1 MRGFDVMRVA
11 GIRIVIDPSW
21 LFIFFLVVWSLAT
34 GYFPEASPPISGRDA
49 WILGVVAALLLFG
62 SVLVHELSHAFLA
75 QRAGIPVPR
84 IRLFLFGGV
93 SEMASEPHDPRTEI
107 RIAAAGP
114 LTSFALAAGFY
125 VLSVTGLPS
134 LVSGGRQVADYL
146 IAINLAL
153 GLFNLLPGFPLD
165 GGRILRAWLW
175 ARRGDLLSATRSAG
189 RAGSIVGFGLMGL
202 GLWQLVKNHNL
213 GGLWLMVIGI
223 FLNQAA
229 SASFEVLLLRDTLSG
244 YRVRQVMTQ
253 PVVAVPEHAS
263 LEELAHDF
271 FFRHPRGSFPV
282 TSGSEEQFAGMVSLD
297 QLKGVPREEWSRTP
311 VRQVMTPAARLR
323 PLDPD
328 DDCATALEIMMRG
341 DVGRL
346 PVVAG
351 GRIAGILSRRDI
363 MRLFKIRSDL
373 ST

>member
-1 MRGFDVMRVA
+1 MRGFNLMEIA
-11 GIRIVIDPSW
+11 GIRVVIDPSW

-34 GYFPEASPPISGRDA
+34 GYFPEAQPPIHGGSA
-49 WILGVVAALLLFG
+49 WVLGVVAALLLFG
-62 SVLVHELSHAFLA
+62 SVLVHELSHALLA

-93 SEMASEPHDPRTEI
+93 SEMASEPQNPGAEV

-114 LTSFALAAGFY
+114 LTSFGLAVLFY
-125 VLSVTGLPS
+125 LLSVTGLPS
-134 LVSGGRQVADYL
+134 LVNGGRQVVDYL
-146 IAINLAL
+146 AALNLAL

-175 ARRGDLLSATRSAG
+175 ARSGNLLSATRTAG

-202 GLWQLVKNHNL
+202 GLLQLVKNHNL
-213 GGLWLMVIGI
+213 GGLWLMVIGM

-229 SASFEVLLLRDTLSG
+229 TASYEFLRLRDTLSG

-253 PVVAVPEHAS
+253 PVITVPEHAS
-263 LEELAHDF
+263 LEELAHEY

-282 TSGSEEQFAGMVSLD
+282 TSGTGDLFAGMVSLE
-297 QLKGVPREEWSRTP
+297 QLKGVPRDEWARTP
-311 VRQVMTPAARLR
+311 VRRIMTPAELLR

-328 DDCATALEIMMRG
+328 DTCATALEIMVRG

-346 PVVAG
+346 QVIAG

-363 MRLFKIRSDL
+363 MQLFKVRSDL
-373 ST
+373 GS

>member
-1 MRGFDVMRVA
+1 MRGFNLMNIV
-11 GIRIVIDPSW
+11 GIRVVIDPSW

-34 GYFPEASPPISGRDA
+34 GYFPEAHPPIQGGAA

-62 SVLVHELSHAFLA
+62 SVLVHELSHALLA

-93 SEMASEPHDPRTEI
+93 SEMASEPQNPGTEV

-114 LTSFALAAGFY
+114 LTSFALAILFY
-125 VLSVTGLPS
+125 LLSVTGLPS
-134 LVSGGRQVADYL
+134 LINGGRQVVDYVAAL
-146 IAINLAL
+146 NLAL

-165 GGRILRAWLW
+165 GG
-175 ARRGDLLSATRSAG
+175 
-189 RAGSIVGFGLMGL
+189 FGLMGL
-202 GLWQLVKNHNL
+202 GFLQLVKNHNL

-229 SASFEVLLLRDTLSG
+229 SASYEFLLLRDTLSG
-244 YRVRQVMTQ
+244 YRVRHIMTQ
-253 PVVAVPEHAS
+253 PVITVPEHAS
-263 LEELAHDF
+263 LEELANEY

-282 TSGSEEQFAGMVSLD
+282 TSGDRFAGMVSLD
-297 QLKGVPREEWSRTP
+297 QLKGVPREEWNRTL
-311 VRQVMTPAARLR
+311 VRQIMTPAASLR

-328 DDCATALEIMMRG
+328 DDCATALEVMVRG

-346 PVVAG
+346 PVVVG
-351 GRIAGILSRRDI
+351 GRIAGILSRRDV
-363 MRLFKIRSDL
+363 MQLFKIRSDL
-373 ST
+373 GS

>member
-1 MRGFDVMRVA
+1 MRAFNLMEIA
-11 GIRIVIDPSW
+11 GIRVVIDPSW

-34 GYFPEASPPISGRDA
+34 GYFPEAYPPIHGGSA
-49 WILGVVAALLLFG
+49 WILGVIAALLLFG
-62 SVLVHELSHAFLA
+62 SVLVHELSHALLA
-75 QRAGIPVPR
+75 RRAGIQVPR

-93 SEMASEPHDPRTEI
+93 SEMASEPQNPGAEV

-114 LTSFALAAGFY
+114 LTSFGLAVLFY
-125 VLSVTGLPS
+125 LLSVTGLPS
-134 LVSGGRQVADYL
+134 LVNGGRQVVDYL
-146 IAINLAL
+146 AALNLAL

-175 ARRGDLLSATRSAG
+175 ARSGNLLSATRAAG
-189 RAGSIVGFGLMGL
+189 RAGSIVGFGLIGL
-202 GLWQLVKNHNL
+202 GLLQLVMNHNL
-213 GGLWLMVIGI
+213 GGLWLMVIGM

-229 SASFEVLLLRDTLSG
+229 TASYEFLRLRDTLSG

-253 PVVAVPEHAS
+253 PVITVPEHAS
-263 LEELAHDF
+263 LEELAHEY

-282 TSGSEEQFAGMVSLD
+282 TSGTQDQFAGMVSLE
-297 QLKGVPREEWSRTP
+297 QLKGVPRDEWTRTP
-311 VRQVMTPAARLR
+311 VRQIMTPAALLR

-328 DDCATALEIMMRG
+328 DTCATALEIMVRG

-346 PVVAG
+346 PVIAG

-363 MRLFKIRSDL
+363 MQLFKVRSDL
-373 ST
+373 GS